1 MEKNIHQLNYQAEKI
16 KKVKCAEWTR
26 SFRHYV
32 PEYVTDYLFYKFG
45 EVHRMLK
52 FDEKTGYAYDPF
64 IIEQGVEYLLKVV
77 ECVRRNEFDRAA
89 VFYEKTA
96 PDAESRIGY
105 FWSFLDKLEVYA
117 DKIVQNL
124 KETVIDKIQNEKEFK
139 HHLVLGCSP
148 CFNAC
153 IGFLQQGMHSR
164 LGRMGNRHCGY
175 LYRRRS
181 CKESLP
187 A

>member
-89 VFYEKTA
+89 VFYEKIA

-117 DKIVQNL
+117 A
-124 KETVIDKIQNEKEFK
+124 IDKRVVRDIDE
-139 HHLVLGCSP
+139 
-148 CFNAC
+148 C
-153 IGFLQQGMHSR
+153 IKKQTDPEILEI
-164 LGRMGNRHCGY
+164 LGNR
-175 LYRRRS
+175 RRNILARG
-181 CKESLP
+181 KNERAEIEKRFGRQP
-187 A
+187 Y